1 MRPTDED
8 ELHRIL
14 MQLNPKFPMQK
25 LIDHGARHVLVPG
38 NLPSGCIPIMLTF
51 YPSSN
56 KEDYDPHTGCLKNMN
71 SLALYHN
78 AVLRI
83 AIEKLNKKYP
93 EARIIY
99 GDYYGPVVQFART
112 PELFG
117 ECTYIFFLFVQI
129 CFFCSSAF

>member
-1 MRPTDED
+1 
-8 ELHRIL
+8 
-14 MQLNPKFPMQK
+14 MQK
-25 LIDHGARHVLVPG
+25 LINDGARHVLVPG

-56 KEDYDPHTGCLKNMN
+56 KDDYDPHTGCLKNMN

-83 AIEKLNKKYP
+83 SIEKLNKKYP
-93 EARIIY
+93 EARVIY

-117 ECTYIFFLFVQI
+117 EYTNIFFLFVQI
-129 CFFCSSAF
+129 FFLLF